1 MPSNFGG
8 LEKKYCRYQTSRFAV
23 LPVPF
28 DATSTWIKGADLG
41 PKAAIEAS
49 GNMELYDIAT
59 DSEPYL
65 KGIFTDKPIRA
76 KNTKD
81 MVAKVQRQ
89 ITKYLSDG
97 KIPIV
102 LGGEHSVS
110 AGAIYAAAEQCPDLS
125 ILHFDA
131 HSDRRDIYEGD
142 KFNHA
147 CVMARAQEKCRN
159 IISVGIRSQAI
170 EEKEN
175 LAKDTIFFAH
185 EIYREPTLPE
195 KVCQALKNEN
205 IYLTI
210 DLDVFDSGLMP
221 STGTPEPGG
230 LTWYQVLEVIDKVAK
245 QKNIIGFD
253 VVELCPT
260 KINKA
265 PDFLAAKLV
274 YSIMARIK

>member
-1 MPSNFGG
+1 M
-8 LEKKYCRYQTSRFAV
+8 
-23 LPVPF
+23 
-28 DATSTWIKGADLG
+28 G

-59 DSEPYL
+59 NSEPYL
-65 KGIFTDKPIRA
+65 KGIFTDKPIKA
-76 KNTKD
+76 KKAKE
-81 MVAKVQRQ
+81 MVAKVQKQ
-89 ITKYLSDG
+89 IAKYLSDE
-97 KIPIV
+97 KIPVV

-110 AGAIYAAAEQCPDLS
+110 AGAIYAAAERVPDLS

-131 HSDRRDIYEGD
+131 HSDRRNIYEGD

-147 CVMARAQEKCRN
+147 CVMARAQEKCNN
-159 IISVGIRSQAI
+159 IVSVGIRSQAT

-185 EIYREPTLPE
+185 EICNDATLPQ
-195 KVCQALKNEN
+195 KVCQALKNKN

-230 LTWYQVLEVIDKVAK
+230 LTWYQVLEIIDQVAK
-245 QKNIIGFD
+245 EKNIIGFD
-253 VVELCPT
+253 VVELCPNKT
-260 KINKA
+260 NKA
-265 PDFLAAKLV
+265 PDFLAAKLI